1 MKRKQVALIIET
13 SNSYAR
19 GLLHGIRTYIREHQ
33 NWTITIRE
41 HSRGKPDAE
50 WWSKWR
56 GDGIIARI
64 ENNYIRD
71 IITRLDLPTIDVS
84 AARLIKDLPWVET
97 NDLDIAQLAAEHLI
111 GCGFKNFAY
120 YGDPYFNWSNWRFE
134 AFSERLIQESY
145 ACEAYMNSLVS
156 DKSVQSQKN
165 QEQLIEWLK
174 KLRKPV
180 GIMACYDIYGLHLL
194 EACRLA
200 DIAVPDQV
208 SIIGVDND
216 ELLCDLADPPLSSV
230 IPDTHQTGYVA
241 ASLLDRLFSNQPIS
255 TKAHLISPIG
265 IAKRLSTDVL
275 AIEDDIVAKAV
286 RFIRD
291 NACDNIKVN
300 DILKVVPLSRRALEG
315 RFRKLLRRTPHE
327 EILRVKLS
335 RVKQLLKETDLSLST
350 IAERTGFDHVEYL
363 SAMFKKHTGVPP
375 SQYRVNS

>member
-1 MKRKQVALIIET
+1 MKRKQVALLIET

-19 GLLHGIRTYIREHQ
+19 GILRGIRTYIREHQ
-33 NWTITIRE
+33 NWSITIRE
-41 HSRGKPDAE
+41 HSRGKPDAD
-50 WWSKWR
+50 WWSNWR
-56 GDGIIARI
+56 GHGIIARI
-64 ENNYIRD
+64 ENSNIKD
-71 IITRLDLPTIDVS
+71 IITRLNLPTIDVS
-84 AARLIKDLPWVET
+84 AAGLIKNIPWVET
-97 NDLDIAQLAAEHLI
+97 NDQAIAELAADHLI
-111 GCGFKNFAY
+111 GRGFKNFAY

-134 AFSERLIQESY
+134 AFAERLLKENYSCD
-145 ACEAYMNSLVS
+145 AHMKSSVS
-156 DKSVQSQKN
+156 DKTIQSQKD
-165 QEQLIEWLK
+165 QKRLIEWLQ

-200 DIAVPDQV
+200 DLAVPDQV

-241 ASLLDRLFSNQPIS
+241 AALLDRLFSHQPIS

-265 IAKRLSTDVL
+265 IAQRLSTDVL
-275 AIEDDIVAKAV
+275 AIEDEFVAKAV

-300 DILKVVPLSRRALEG
+300 DILEVVPLSRRALEG

-335 RVKQLLKETDLSLST
+335 RVKQLLTETDLSLSI

-363 SAMFKKHTGVPP
+363 SAMFKKNTGVPP
-375 SQYRVNS
+375 SQYRLNA